1 MSIIKPISNYDE
13 FKRLRKKLKKYK
25 RNFINETTINVINA
39 KFIITCVQN
48 SSFTGITNNLG
59 IYQKFYYNFYKN
71 NDKKIY
77 SDIHKN
83 EIKFIKNKTKD
94 IYNQKL
100 DKTNEKLD
108 ILILNNKKEEQ
119 AEINSDSIIKKNPKE
134 NNCDNKKNKLTEEEV
149 LEEIFKNELMIN
161 IVG

>member
-25 RNFINETTINVINA
+25 RNYINDTTINIINT
-39 KFIITCVQN
+39 KFITTCIQN
-48 SSFTGITNNLG
+48 SSFTGIAKNLG

-77 SDIHKN
+77 SDNLKN
-83 EIKFIKNKTKD
+83 EIRFIKNKTKD

-100 DKTNEKLD
+100 NKIDQKIN
-108 ILILNNKKEEQ
+108 ILISNNRKEEQ
-119 AEINSDSIIKKNPKE
+119 AEMNSDTIVKENIKE
-134 NNCDNKKNKLTEEEV
+134 NNDEDEKNRLSEEDV
-149 LEEIFKNELMIN
+149 LEEIFKNEMMIN